1 MKHINWVSIPKEK
14 RELDQLVACQAKTD
28 NGIIL
33 ATLFYSKMIEGW
45 MMQSNYCSNLLNAKT
60 ETEAKLEVLGNLE
73 FIIEKEIKGR
83 KELLCQIKAAKNIL
97 TNDRR

>member
-14 RELDQLVACQAKTD
+14 RELDQMVAYQAKTD

-33 ATLFYSKMIEGW
+33 ATLFYSKTIEGW

-60 ETEAKLEVLGNLE
+60 ETDAKIEVLDNLE
-73 FIIEKEIKGR
+73 FMIEEKIKGR
-83 KELLCQIKAAKNIL
+83 KELLRQIEAARNIL
-97 TNDRR
+97 TNDRG